1 MTSKQKEREA
11 LEQIMRIVD
20 SLGENS
26 YIATAFEGCFEI
38 AEENI
43 KFDMACSMKNRK
55 EAAEA
60 AEDILR
66 KKVAEQKEL
75 LKTVEAQR
83 NTAGLERDEA
93 RRVNDILRNRAEL
106 AEETMRKEAER
117 ANSLAAKL
125 SDRNDEIIRLKAR
138 LYDLM
143 SA

>member
-1 MTSKQKEREA
+1 MKSSKE
-11 LEQIMRIVD
+11 
-20 SLGENS
+20 S
-26 YIATAFEGCFEI
+26 
-38 AEENI
+38 
-43 KFDMACSMKNRK
+43 
-55 EAAEA
+55 AEA
-60 AEDILR
+60 VVDALR
-66 KKVAEQKEL
+66 KKLAEQKEL